1 MEIYELSQ
9 QDIHVLEEKLR
20 EDKSILKKRDNVSEL
35 AEKWKTKAARAKI
48 IDFN

>member
-20 EDKSILKKRDNVSEL
+20 DDKSILKKRDNVSV
-35 AEKWKTKAARAKI
+35 
-48 IDFN
+48 N